1 MANEKQ
7 EQQEQVE
14 QPPQLTEEDVRKIKK
29 QQLGADFALGRDT
42 KHLRLPEGLPK

>member
-1 MANEKQ
+1 MANEKNQ
-7 EQQEQVE
+7 EQEKVE
-14 QPPQLTEEDVRKIKK
+14 QLPQLTEEDIRKIKK